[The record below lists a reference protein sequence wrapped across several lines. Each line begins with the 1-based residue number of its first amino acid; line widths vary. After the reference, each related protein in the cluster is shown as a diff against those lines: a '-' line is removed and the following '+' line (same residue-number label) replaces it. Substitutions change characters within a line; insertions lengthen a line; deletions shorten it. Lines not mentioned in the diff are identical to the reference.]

1 MQIDREQFAQE
12 LKLRE
17 QIRKAIKIV
26 QEKRSKAQKEEKLQE
41 VKLRKFIRQL
51 ISETTVG
58 GSEPERSTGIN
69 ELERVLKEIIKILE
83 QDYKRL
89 TTSAAQRQS
98 YRAHIVKGAQ
108 NLLAPERATEPENQ
122 GSMNLAE
129 PLEEVDI
136 EVGDDEDEAFID
148 VRGGE
153 APKKETD
160 PEDDFG
166 IEGEDK
172 TGRNYAYQSFKKI
185 ENQIMKGYEMLDS
198 PEDKDLFYD
207 YLITNLKLY
216 FDKFEDELQASITP
230 EPTTPEYEKEK
241 ASQAGDEDLGLTE
254 ESDDDIF
261 DLGN

>member
-1 MQIDREQFAQE
+1 MQINREQFAQE
-12 LKLRE
+12 LKLRQ
-17 QIRKAIKIV
+17 QIRRAIKIV
-26 QEKRSKAQKEEKLQE
+26 QERRIKAQKEEKLHE
-41 VKLRKFIRQL
+41 AKLRKIIRQL
-51 ISETTVG
+51 ITETTVG

-89 TTSAAQRQS
+89 TTSDNQRRS
-98 YRAHIVKGAQ
+98 FRAHIVKGAQ
-108 NLLAPERATEPENQ
+108 NLLAPERASEPE
-122 GSMNLAE
+122 GEASMNLVE

-136 EVGDDEDEAFID
+136 EVGDEEDEAFID
-148 VRGGE
+148 VRGE
-153 APKKETD
+153 TEPKKEED

-241 ASQAGDEDLGLTE
+241 AAQGDDEELGLSE
-254 ESDDDIF
+254 ESSDDIF

>member
-1 MQIDREQFAQE
+1 MQIDRRQFAQE
-12 LKLRE
+12 LKLRQ
-17 QIRKAIKIV
+17 QIRRAIKIV
-26 QEKRSKAQKEEKLQE
+26 QERRLKAQEQEKLQE
-41 VKLRKFIRQL
+41 VKLRNIIRKL
-51 ISETTVG
+51 ITETTVG

-108 NLLAPERATEPENQ
+108 NLLAPERASEPE
-122 GSMNLAE
+122 GEASMNLAE
-129 PLEEVDI
+129 PLEEIDI
-136 EVGDDEDEAFID
+136 EVGDEEDESFID
-148 VRGGE
+148 VRGDTE
-153 APKKETD
+153 PEKEKD
-160 PEDDFG
+160 PQDDFG

-241 ASQAGDEDLGLTE
+241 AAQDDDAAAGLTE